1 MPVPRKPS
9 LGQHLRNAR
18 INRGL
23 SVTEVARQ
31 VGVSQTVVY
40 FWEAGG
46 GNPRADNLKAL
57 CKVLKLPVKATLE
70 MAGR

>member
-9 LGQHLRNAR
+9 LGQHLRKAR

-23 SVTEVARQ
+23 SVAEVARQ
-31 VGVSQTVVY
+31 VEVTRTAVY

-57 CKVLKLPVKATLE
+57 CKVLNLPVRATLE